1 MRALANDQRINGV
14 SYGWEG
20 ARNASPSVQ
29 QVNGAAVFRNMANN
43 PRFTRTSGTVEVRR
57 NLHISPGA
65 RTTNTN
71 FSGWSGTNN
80 KVQYSVVQAS
90 WSSSGMAVRMSFTNV
105 QTDTGD
111 FDTRFTSGVT
121 AGKTYTMVLSYV
133 VSKSGIL
140 VVFPRVRTN
149 DTNTAVVLTSASR
162 NSSDGKRTAT
172 AGVVYTDWVT
182 FVAPSMDANPSGL
195 RMFMSI
201 ASHQTGD
208 YIDMSMAD
216 IYEGEYQADRQWFD
230 GSYSPDPDLT
240 PVWVGTANA
249 SQSYL
254 RGFVPANTGVSNNNF
269 TVASQNNGMRLIPN
283 KPEANNSNTGVGG
296 VSSSLSGYGVT
307 FTPGKWYGFQ
317 AVCTLLAPQK
327 GSIGSSARIIQLAS
341 NNVNGWTGSRNV
353 SSSQPPNKAGS
364 YQEELVTQL
373 PADSVWASLY
383 LCNGASLGNGDVYWD
398 KLLLVEG
405 DTEEEVRRKLAQGYF
420 DGDTQ
425 VNAETIN
432 RVTKL

>member
-14 SYGWEG
+14 SYGWKG

-29 QVNGAAVFRNMANN
+29 RVNGAVVRSNMANN
-43 PRFTRTSGTVEVRR
+43 PRFTSTSGTVEVRR
-57 NLHISPGA
+57 NLFNNPGVIGS
-65 RTTNTN
+65 TLGL
-71 FSGWSGTNN
+71 SCWSGTNN
-80 KVQYSVVQAS
+80 SISQNRVDATWSKSGSAARTTWNTVVNPNSGDVSVYN
-90 WSSSGMAVRMSFTNV
+90 TP
-105 QTDTGD
+105 TH
-111 FDTRFTSGVT
+111 SGVVAST
-121 AGKTYTMVLSYV
+121 TYTMVVRRVTDGTVTLGQPDI
-133 VSKSGIL
+133 SGRQTVIA
-140 VVFPRVRTN
+140 R
-149 DTNTAVVLTSASR
+149 SR
-162 NSSDGKRTAT
+162 KTTITPA
-172 AGVVYTDWVT
+172 AGEIVTDWMT
-182 FVAPSMDANPSGL
+182 FTTPDTFTTD
-195 RMFMSI
+195 RMLVSI
-201 ASHQTGD
+201 SNKTVGCWVEQ
-208 YIDMSMAD
+208 SEVD
-216 IYEGEYQADRQWFD
+216 IYPGEYQPNRQWSS

-240 PVWVGTANA
+240 PVWVGTENA

-254 RGFVPANTGVSNNNF
+254 RGFVPGNTGVSNNNF

-317 AVCTLLAPQK
+317 AVCTLLAPQT
-327 GSIGSSARIIQLAS
+327 GSIGSSARIIQLTS

-383 LCNGASLGNGDVYWD
+383 LCNGASFGNGDVYWD
-398 KLLLVEG
+398 KLLIVEG

-432 RVTKL
+432 RVTNL